1 MIAATDGWNGPNA
14 ARDFF
19 MTVAWQGLLEHP
31 GSADHIAQVYRDE
44 SFLLEATGCFVA
56 AGLRQG
62 DGVVLVMR
70 KANLDALAARLAAQ
84 GVDLEDAVR
93 RGQVSS
99 HDAEWTLGALMKDG
113 MPDAAAFRRVIGGVI
128 RRMRSRYAVVRA
140 FGEMAD
146 ILSCDER
153 RDAAA
158 ALEGLWSEV
167 ASAESFAL
175 LSAYHVDPLDCTA
188 YGGQVERICSS
199 HTHLIPDRDYE
210 RFDDAVSGASHD
222 VLDESAVMM
231 VESFAV
237 KDKPRIDMP
246 MGQAVILWLNQNM
259 PRTAEKILARVRTR
273 YDAR

>member
-1 MIAATDGWNGPNA
+1 
-14 ARDFF
+14 
-19 MTVAWQGLLEHP
+19 MTSDWQELLEHP

-44 SFLLEATGCFVA
+44 SFMLEATGRFVA
-56 AGLRQG
+56 AGLRRG
-62 DGVVLVMR
+62 EGVVLVMR
-70 KANLDALAARLAAQ
+70 KANLDALAGRLAAQ
-84 GVDLEDAVR
+84 DIDLEEAVL

-113 MPDAAAFRRVIGGVI
+113 MPDTGAFRRIMGGVI
-128 RRMRSRYAVVRA
+128 RRMHSRYTVVRA
-140 FGEMAD
+140 FGEMVD
-146 ILSCDER
+146 ILSRDER
-153 RDAAA
+153 HDAAA
-158 ALEGLWSEV
+158 ALEGLWNELARV
-167 ASAESFAL
+167 EAFAL
-175 LSAYHVDPLDCTA
+175 LCAYHVDPLDSATGA
-188 YGGQVERICSS
+188 EVERICGS

-273 YDAR
+273 YDTR